1 MVYVQDRLRYKKS
14 MVMNAGLRF
23 DFFDPGETAV
33 RISNLRV
40 LALEKPTSGTSFLER
55 WKAQISPRLGMSY
68 PISDKDVL
76 HFHYGRFFQLPDLQ
90 YLYDYS
96 NNPNAGNNLVGN
108 AFLEPETTISYQF
121 GVRRQ
126 LSDRIYMDATVFF
139 KDIFGLVG
147 TEPLEAEN
155 ETEDNPFSSTSFV
168 NKDYGSV
175 RGFELAV
182 DKNFSNYW
190 QGGVSYTLSRAS
202 GSSSDV
208 NQGAVVAAEGL
219 DREPIKEVPLD
230 WDRTHVVSAY
240 LYFSDPG
247 IWGLNFD
254 FSVASGSPTTPRR
267 LGQRN
272 VEAED
277 INTIRLPYSMTLSV
291 RGNKQYSLY
300 GQEFRLFLEGR
311 NLLDRKNVRSDQ
323 PTIWPTPSNEYYQ
336 EYYTEFGELG
346 GAYNLADTIGAS
358 EDILIPLNDP
368 RVYSEPRVFR
378 VGVQFEW

>member
-1 MVYVQDRLRYKKS
+1 
-14 MVMNAGLRF
+14 
-23 DFFDPGETAV
+23 
-33 RISNLRV
+33 
-40 LALEKPTSGTSFLER
+40 
-55 WKAQISPRLGMSY
+55 
-68 PISDKDVL
+68 
-76 HFHYGRFFQLPDLQ
+76 
-90 YLYDYS
+90 
-96 NNPNAGNNLVGN
+96 
-108 AFLEPETTISYQF
+108 
-121 GVRRQ
+121 
-126 LSDRIYMDATVFF
+126 
-139 KDIFGLVG
+139 
-147 TEPLEAEN
+147 
-155 ETEDNPFSSTSFV
+155 
-168 NKDYGSV
+168 V

-182 DKNFSNYW
+182 DKNFSNFW

-219 DREPIKEVPLD
+219 DREPIKEVPLA

-247 IWGLNFD
+247 VWGLNFD

-267 LGQRN
+267 LGQRT
-272 VEAED
+272 VQAED

-311 NLLDRKNVRSDQ
+311 NLLDRKNVRDDQ
-323 PTIWPTPSNEYYQ
+323 PAIWPTPSHEYYQ